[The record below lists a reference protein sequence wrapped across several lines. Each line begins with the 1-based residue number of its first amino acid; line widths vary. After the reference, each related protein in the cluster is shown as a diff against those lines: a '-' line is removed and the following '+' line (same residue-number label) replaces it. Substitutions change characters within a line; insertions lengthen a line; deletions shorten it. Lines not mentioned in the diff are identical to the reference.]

1 VRDIV
6 VESGGTQIINNGG
19 IIRLRQN
26 GQFLAEVGAIVSI
39 NQGNIE

>member
-6 VESGGTQIINNGG
+6 VESGGTLIINNGG

-26 GQFLAEVGAIVSI
+26 GQLLAEVGAIVSI